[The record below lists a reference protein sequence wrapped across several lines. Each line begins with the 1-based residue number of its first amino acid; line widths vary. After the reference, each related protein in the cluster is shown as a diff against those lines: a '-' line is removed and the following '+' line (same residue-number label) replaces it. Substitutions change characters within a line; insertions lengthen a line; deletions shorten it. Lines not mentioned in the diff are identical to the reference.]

1 MKIAAT
7 VILYYPDENVIEN
20 ILSYINSIE
29 KLYLVDNTETPSK
42 LITDNLQRFT
52 GAVYIHDGENKGI
65 AARLN
70 HVSDLALKDRFDWL
84 LTMDQD
90 SSFGEKTFINYLNC
104 LTSFEN
110 KGNVSMFGINH
121 VKESDD
127 LDICNAVNVNHLIT
141 SGSVLNLRL
150 VNEIGGFDEKLFIDE
165 VDFEYCLRSIA
176 KGFSIIQFTN
186 IFLIHS
192 IGQTSQHRSFKTTKL
207 TSRVLHSPVR
217 MYYMTRNF
225 LYVETKY
232 RHSFPDEINLRRKV
246 LFNRWKNNVLYNKE
260 RFSIMKKIIRGF
272 KDYRKNRMG
281 KLK

>member
-20 ILSYINSIE
+20 ILSYINSVE

-42 LITDNLQRFT
+42 LITDNLKRFT

-70 HVSDLALKDRFDWL
+70 HVSDLALKDGFGWL

-90 SSFGEKTFINYLNC
+90 SSFGENTFIIYLNC

-121 VKESDD
+121 VKESDAH
-127 LDICNAVNVNHLIT
+127 ICNAVNVNHLIT

-165 VDFEYCLRSIA
+165 VDFEYCLRSVA
-176 KGFSIIQFTN
+176 KGFGIIQFTN
-186 IFLIHS
+186 IFLTHNL
-192 IGQTSQHRSFKTTKL
+192 GQTSQHRSFKTTKL

-246 LFNRWKNNVLYNKE
+246 LFNRFKNNILYNKQ
-260 RFSIMKKIIRGF
+260 RFSIMKKIVRGF
-272 KDYRKNRMG
+272 RDYRKNRME

>member
-20 ILSYINSIE
+20 ILSYVNSVE

-42 LITDNLQRFT
+42 LITDNLKRFT
-52 GAVYIHDGENKGI
+52 GAVYIHDGENQGI

-70 HVSDLALKDRFDWL
+70 HVSNLASEDGFDWL

-90 SSFGEKTFINYLNC
+90 SSFGGNTFINYLNC
-104 LTSFEN
+104 FTSFEN

-127 LDICNAVNVNHLIT
+127 PDVCNAVNVNHLIT

-165 VDFEYCLRSIA
+165 VDFEYCLRSVA
-176 KGFSIIQFTN
+176 KGFGIIQFTN
-186 IFLIHS
+186 IFLTHNL
-192 IGQTSQHRSFKTTKL
+192 GQTSQHRSFKTTKL

-246 LFNRWKNNVLYNKE
+246 LFNRIKNNILYNKE
-260 RFSIMKKIIRGF
+260 RFKVINDALKGFRDYKKNKF
-272 KDYRKNRMG
+272 G
-281 KLK
+281 KLE